1 MSLLGLVRHTAGAE
15 RGWFGCRL
23 AGLEAPKRYQAAAN
37 PAARTG
43 RLLNGCGGRAGQA
56 GASRNTYSPR

>member
-1 MSLLGLVRHTAGAE
+1 MSLPGLVRHTAGAE
-15 RGWFGCRL
+15 CGWFGCRL

-37 PAARTG
+37 PTSARTG
-43 RLLNGCGGRAGQA
+43 RPLNSRGGAGQA